1 MSGEPGRDDDLES
14 LAQARRVNLACE
26 RFEQAWRVGEQP
38 RIEDVLSAAVPGD
51 RQNLLCELLALEIEL
66 RRRHGENPSVSEYKE
81 RFPDMVAVVE
91 STFRDP
97 ELGGRPD
104 NATHGSTPSTLE
116 DIDYGDTFDFRGR
129 SASGSN
135 GPPCPSEG
143 EKIGDYLLVKEI
155 ARGGMGIVY
164 EAEQISLGRKV
175 ALKMILTGTM
185 ASLTERERFRR
196 EARLAAKLNHR
207 NIVPILSVHD
217 QDGILFF
224 TMKLVDGGS
233 LAQRASRFQD
243 DPRSIARLIKTL
255 AGAVHH
261 AHRQGFIHCDLKPPN
276 ILIDQDGE
284 PQITDF
290 GLARQASE
298 DSSLT
303 ATGAILGTPSYM
315 APEQASGQRKS
326 IGPATDVYG
335 LGAILYE
342 LLTGRPPFRTGS
354 MMETVVQVLE
364 RDPVPP
370 REIRPQIPR
379 ELETICLKCLEKMPP
394 ERYASA
400 QALADDLERY
410 LQGDVVEATG
420 ALQNLKRWTRREPE
434 AVSRLGGLAV
444 VALLTEVNHQFFR
457 PARDYGIHYGV
468 QAILLLWASSAIAFQ
483 LLWRKGWRSDQVRML
498 WSTADLICLTMVLK
512 VLGRVDSSLL
522 VGYPLMIAASGL
534 WFRVNVVWF
543 TTGLSIACY
552 LLLYV
557 DSALHR
563 IPIPP
568 ELATRENWQYPNIF
582 VASLALTG
590 FVVARQVKRIL
601 ALSQYYEHRQQV

>member
-1 MSGEPGRDDDLES
+1 MPGESGRDHDPES

-26 RFEQAWRVGEQP
+26 RFELAWRVGEEP
-38 RIEDVLSAAVPGD
+38 RIEDVLSVTALGD
-51 RQNLLCELLALEIEL
+51 RDFLLRELLALEIEL
-66 RRRHGENPSVSEYKE
+66 RRGQGENPSISEYKK
-81 RFPDMVAVVE
+81 RFPDLVALVE
-91 STFRDP
+91 STFLDP
-97 ELGGRPD
+97 ELGGTPVD
-104 NATHGSTPSTLE
+104 STDGSSPSTLE
-116 DIDYGDTFDFRGR
+116 DIDYGETFDFGGR

-135 GPPCPSEG
+135 GPRCLSEG
-143 EKIGDYLLVKEI
+143 EKIGDYLLIKEI
-155 ARGGMGIVY
+155 ARGGMGVVY

-175 ALKMILTGTM
+175 ALKMILTGAM
-185 ASLTERERFRR
+185 ATLTERERFRR

-207 NIVPILSVHD
+207 NIVPIMSVHD

-224 TMKLVDGGS
+224 TMKLIDGGS
-233 LAQRASRFQD
+233 LAQRASRFKD

-261 AHRQGFIHCDLKPPN
+261 AHGQGFIHCDLKPSN
-276 ILIDQDGE
+276 ILIDQDDE
-284 PQITDF
+284 PHITDF
-290 GLARQASE
+290 GLARLASE

-342 LLTGRPPFRTGS
+342 LLTGRPPFRTSS

-364 RDPVPP
+364 RDPVSP
-370 REIRPQIPR
+370 REIRPEVPR
-379 ELETICLKCLEKMPP
+379 ELEIICLKCLEKMPH
-394 ERYASA
+394 ERYPSA

-420 ALQNLKRWTRREPE
+420 VVQNLKRWTRREPE

-444 VALLTEVNHQFFR
+444 VALLTEANHRFFR
-457 PARDYGIHYGV
+457 PVRDSGIHYGV
-468 QAILLLWASSAIAFQ
+468 QGILLLWAISAIVFQ
-483 LLWRKGWRSDQVRML
+483 QLWRKGWRSDKVRML

-512 VLGRVDSSLL
+512 LLGRVDSSLL

-534 WFRVNVVWF
+534 WFRVCLVWF

-557 DSALHR
+557 DSVLHR
-563 IPIPP
+563 VQLPS
-568 ELATRENWQYPNIF
+568 ELPTSANWQYPNIF

-601 ALSQYYEHRQQV
+601 ALSQYYEHRQQA

>member
-1 MSGEPGRDDDLES
+1 M
-14 LAQARRVNLACE
+14 
-26 RFEQAWRVGEQP
+26 
-38 RIEDVLSAAVPGD
+38 ITAAPGD
-51 RQNLLCELLALEIEL
+51 RHDLLRELLALEIEL
-66 RRRHGENPSVSEYKE
+66 RRDQGENPSSSEYKK
-81 RFPDMVAVVE
+81 RFPDLATVVE

-97 ELGGRPD
+97 ELGGDPVET
-104 NATHGSTPSTLE
+104 THGSTPNSLE
-116 DIDYGDTFDFRGR
+116 EIDYGETFDFGGR

-135 GPPCPSEG
+135 GPRCPSEG

-155 ARGGMGIVY
+155 ARGGMGVVY
-164 EAEQISLGRKV
+164 EAEQLSLGRKV
-175 ALKMILTGTM
+175 ALKMILTGAM

-207 NIVPILSVHD
+207 NIVPIVSVHD
-217 QDGILFF
+217 EDGILFF
-224 TMKLVDGGS
+224 TMKLIDGGS
-233 LAQRASRFQD
+233 LAQCASRFRD
-243 DPRSIARLIKTL
+243 DPQSIARLIKTL

-261 AHRQGFIHCDLKPPN
+261 AHRQGFIHCDLKPSN

-290 GLARQASE
+290 GLARLASE

-326 IGPATDVYG
+326 IGPTTDVYG

-364 RDPVPP
+364 RDPVSP
-370 REIRPQIPR
+370 REIRPEIPR
-379 ELETICLKCLEKMPP
+379 ELEIICLKCLEKMPH
-394 ERYASA
+394 ERYPSA

-420 ALQNLKRWTRREPE
+420 VMQNLKRWTRREPE

-444 VALLTEVNHQFFR
+444 VALLTEANHQFFR
-457 PARDYGIHYGV
+457 PVRDFGIHYGV
-468 QAILLLWASSAIAFQ
+468 QGILLLWAISAIFFQ
-483 LLWRKGWRSDQVRML
+483 LLWRKGWRSDRVRML
-498 WSTADLICLTMVLK
+498 WLTADLVFLTMVLK
-512 VLGRVDSSLL
+512 LLGRVDSSLL

-534 WFRVNVVWF
+534 WFRVCLVWF
-543 TTGLSIACY
+543 TTGLSIVCY
-552 LLLYV
+552 LLLYF
-557 DSALHR
+557 DSVLHR
-563 IPIPP
+563 VPVPP
-568 ELATRENWQYPNIF
+568 ELVTREEWQYPNIF

>member
-1 MSGEPGRDDDLES
+1 MPGESGRDDDLES

-26 RFEQAWRVGEQP
+26 RFELAWRAGEEP

-51 RQNLLCELLALEIEL
+51 RQNLLRELLALEIEL
-66 RRRHGENPSVSEYKE
+66 RRDQGENPSTSEYKE
-81 RFPDMVAVVE
+81 RFPDLVAVVE

-97 ELGGRPD
+97 ELGGDPD

-116 DIDYGDTFDFRGR
+116 EIDYGETFDFGGR

-135 GPPCPSEG
+135 GPRCPTEG
-143 EKIGDYLLVKEI
+143 EKIGDYLLIKEI
-155 ARGGMGIVY
+155 ARGGMGVVY
-164 EAEQISLGRKV
+164 EAEQVSLGRKV
-175 ALKMILTGTM
+175 ALKMILTGAM

-207 NIVPILSVHD
+207 NIVPIVSVHD

-224 TMKLVDGGS
+224 TMKLIDGGS
-233 LAQRASRFQD
+233 LAQCASRFRD

-261 AHRQGFIHCDLKPPN
+261 AHRQGFIHCDLKPSN

-290 GLARQASE
+290 GLARLASE

-364 RDPVPP
+364 RDPVSP
-370 REIRPQIPR
+370 REIRPEIPR
-379 ELETICLKCLEKMPP
+379 ELEIICLKCLEKMPQ
-394 ERYASA
+394 ERYPSA

-420 ALQNLKRWTRREPE
+420 VDAEPE
-434 AVSRLGGLAV
+434 ALDPPRARGRLSTGRARGRRPLDRGESSVFQTRTRFRDPLRRAGNLASLGDLGDRLSTALAQGLAV
-444 VALLTEVNHQFFR
+444 GPGSHALVDGR
-457 PARDYGIHYGV
+457 PRFLDHGAQGAGSRG
-468 QAILLLWASSAIAFQ
+468 
-483 LLWRKGWRSDQVRML
+483 
-498 WSTADLICLTMVLK
+498 
-512 VLGRVDSSLL
+512 
-522 VGYPLMIAASGL
+522 
-534 WFRVNVVWF
+534 
-543 TTGLSIACY
+543 
-552 LLLYV
+552 
-557 DSALHR
+557 
-563 IPIPP
+563 
-568 ELATRENWQYPNIF
+568 
-582 VASLALTG
+582 
-590 FVVARQVKRIL
+590 
-601 ALSQYYEHRQQV
+601 

>member
-1 MSGEPGRDDDLES
+1 MPNESRPEHPLES

-26 RFEQAWRVGEQP
+26 RFELAWRAGEEP
-38 RIEDVLSAAVPGD
+38 FIEDVLSTAAPGD
-51 RQNLLCELLALEIEL
+51 RHDLLCELLALEIEL
-66 RRRHGENPSVSEYKE
+66 RRDQGESPSASEYKE
-81 RFPDMVAVVE
+81 RFPDFVAVVE

-97 ELGGRPD
+97 EPGGDPVE
-104 NATHGSTPSTLE
+104 ATHGSTPSTLE
-116 DIDYGDTFDFRGR
+116 EIDYGETFDVGGR

-135 GPPCPSEG
+135 GPRCPSEG
-143 EKIGDYLLVKEI
+143 EKIGDYLLIKEI
-155 ARGGMGIVY
+155 ARGGMGVVY
-164 EAEQISLGRKV
+164 EAEQVSLGRKV
-175 ALKMILTGTM
+175 ALKMILTGAM

-207 NIVPILSVHD
+207 NIVPIVSVHD

-224 TMKLVDGGS
+224 TMKLIDGGS
-233 LAQRASRFQD
+233 LAQRASLFRD

-261 AHRQGFIHCDLKPPN
+261 AHRQGFIHCDLKPSN

-290 GLARQASE
+290 GLARLASE

-364 RDPVPP
+364 RDPVSP
-370 REIRPQIPR
+370 REIRPEVPR
-379 ELETICLKCLEKMPP
+379 ELEIICLKCLEKMPH
-394 ERYASA
+394 ERYLSA
-400 QALADDLERY
+400 QALADDLDRY

-420 ALQNLKRWTRREPE
+420 VMQNLKRWTRREPE
-434 AVSRLGGLAV
+434 AVSRLGGLTI

-457 PARDYGIHYGV
+457 PVRDVGVHYGV
-468 QAILLLWASSAIAFQ
+468 QGILFLWAISAVVFQ
-483 LLWRKGWRSDQVRML
+483 QLWRRGWRSDKVRML

-568 ELATRENWQYPNIF
+568 ELAIRENWQYPNIF

-590 FVVARQVKRIL
+590 FVIARQVKRIL